1 MKNLR
6 TGTAKF
12 DTIRAKD
19 ASGLHIQDDA
29 GNGLFIKDGGNV
41 GIGTTSP
48 DKLFHVETNDTSTNA
63 IAKFKNA
70 GDGDATLQ
78 IGNATTNFVIGMDN
92 SDSDKFKLGY
102 GDALESITG
111 MTIDSSANVGI
122 GTTNPVYNLQVQAS
136 TPIVSI
142 VSNVDSS
149 SRLNLFERIGSG
161 QSLGAFIKYNGTT
174 NALELGNTV
183 NDSDAVNISVSR
195 VSGNVGIGTTIPSA
209 KLHIENTTG
218 SSLILQSLGSYADGH
233 QPVIILAG
241 KNPSEVNKNLARIR
255 AASEGTEL
263 GALAFDVRMGAGTPH
278 EEAMR
283 IDSDGNVGI
292 GTTNPS
298 HVLTLGSPTNTGTTS
313 SSLKIYRGADDAG
326 QNLEMGFNHITVT
339 RDANALADPQS
350 TFSIRQK
357 GSDGERTVM
366 HVDVAGNVG
375 IGTLNPGAKLEIAE
389 PQGSPQLL
397 INNNATSFNSASIK
411 FISGGTGNPVSLIE
425 SGGTS
430 TDRQGLFFST
440 GLLTG
445 SVSPRMCIDSV
456 GNVGIGTT
464 NPSSKLTAQ
473 IADNTAY
480 ANETPDA
487 VDSVVAVVNNP
498 TAEAV
503 NNHSSLHFNLNAGT
517 HNHVASIS
525 LVSESASL
533 RRGALAFCTD
543 NGTTRPEAVRIDSN
557 GRVGIGTTSPDKPLE
572 IAQSDGTSG
581 IRLNYI
587 PSTYPNNYLADIYH
601 DGANGLILESKLGS
615 ATIGGDILLAPNG
628 GNVGIGITDP
638 GSYKLNVNGTASV
651 VHSVNGSQEVTSDDR
666 VKHNEQ
672 PIIGAL
678 ETLSKITPKKYIKTT
693 EMYDANHDFE
703 LDADGNPINE
713 NGEPVEHRIEAGVIA
728 QQVLTVDEL
737 AFTVSPEDVDEDGVV
752 TSPHGLDYNSLFT
765 YAIAAIQEQQEIIE
779 TQNSRIDELISRI
792 ETLEQ

>member
-375 IGTLNPGAKLEIAE
+375 IGTVTPSATLHVKANDDAE
-389 PQGSPQLL
+389 NAMAFWVVDKTHTNSIITAYENGDVKIGS
-397 INNNATSFNSASIK
+397 N
-411 FISGGTGNPVSLIE
+411 FIYKDDL
-425 SGGTS
+425 
-430 TDRQGLFFST
+430 DR
-440 GLLTG
+440 
-445 SVSPRMCIDSV
+445 
-456 GNVGIGTT
+456 VGIGTT
-464 NPSSKLTAQ
+464 SPSAKLEINSGTS
-473 IADNTAY
+473 D
-480 ANETPDA
+480 ANLRLISTDPY
-487 VDSVVAVVNNP
+487 VDIKMSDD
-498 TAEAV
+498 T
-503 NNHSSLHFNLNAGT
+503 T
-517 HNHVASIS
+517 
-525 LVSESASL
+525 
-533 RRGALAFCTD
+533 TD
-543 NGTTRPEAVRIDSN
+543 DGVRISN
-557 GRVGIGTTSPDKPLE
+557 KGDDLLLQRTGGNVGIGTTSPDKPLE

>member
-195 VSGNVGIGTTIPSA
+195 VSGNVGIGTTNPNA
-209 KLHIENTTG
+209 KLEVKTAENLHMRVG
-218 SSLILQSLGSYADGH
+218 SLAPEISPIVRFQGQSSLGQNWYGDIQLDAEDGIFSMFAPNTVGPIVKSLN
-233 QPVIILAG
+233 IIQG
-241 KNPSEVNKNLARIR
+241 
-255 AASEGTEL
+255 
-263 GALAFDVRMGAGTPH
+263 
-278 EEAMR
+278 
-283 IDSDGNVGI
+283 GNVGI
-292 GTTNPS
+292 GTT
-298 HVLTLGSPTNTGTTS
+298 SPDSKLHLSTTGLDGLRLS
-313 SSLKIYRGADDAG
+313 VDSQSYYHMIRPNGDGLYIGADED
-326 QNLEMGFNHITVT
+326 
-339 RDANALADPQS
+339 S
-350 TFSIRQK
+350 
-357 GSDGERTVM
+357 
-366 HVDVAGNVG
+366 
-375 IGTLNPGAKLEIAE
+375 
-389 PQGSPQLL
+389 
-397 INNNATSFNSASIK
+397 
-411 FISGGTGNPVSLIE
+411 SGG
-425 SGGTS
+425 SGADIRLNIKG
-430 TDRQGLFFST
+430 DEKMR
-440 GLLTG
+440 
-445 SVSPRMCIDSV
+445 IDSN

-464 NPSSKLTAQ
+464 SPQHKLDISTDDTNGLRLINPAAAKVNQSNDPPAILFQANGWDTNVGSRAYSAR
-473 IADNTAY
+473 IRVNSNYSGASDRGNTHPVMNFDLET
-480 ANETPDA
+480 NE
-487 VDSVVAVVNNP
+487 NNP
-498 TAEAV
+498 DDNLSTKMMINADGQVGIGTTDPNARLEVKTRNSDELAIRV
-503 NNHSSLHFNLNAGT
+503 MSANDNSLFDIRKSDNGDTEFLNT
-517 HNHVASIS
+517 YY
-525 LVSESASL
+525 SASEGGL
-533 RRGALAFCTD
+533 SGGFAFKTTD
-543 NGTTRPEAVRIDSN
+543 NASGAAKQTRMSILQN
-557 GRVGIGTTSPDKPLE
+557 GRVGIGTTNPDKPLE

-601 DGANGLILESKLGS
+601 DGGNGLILESKLGS
-615 ATIGGDILLAPNG
+615 ATIAGDILLAPNG
-628 GNVGIGITDP
+628 GNVGIGTTDP
-638 GSYKLNVNGTASV
+638 GSYKLNVNGAAFFSNTITVDAT
-651 VHSVNGSQEVTSDDR
+651 NYTSDDR

-672 PIIGAL
+672 PIVGAL
-678 ETLSKITPKKYIKTT
+678 ETLGKITPKKYIKTT

-737 AFTVSPEDVDEDGVV
+737 AFAVSPEGVDEDGVV